1 MACNSCSAAIGAAS
15 SIDLLCWLGGAAS
28 GSCQYR
34 TKIYRPCVCSARPNA
49 CLTRDVSVG
58 APITVIKLA
67 SCLRTKSMDALLTRL
82 DDRPR
87 ITALES
93 DHW

>member
-58 APITVIKLA
+58 APITSSSSLVA
-67 SCLRTKSMDALLTRL
+67 CGRNPWT
-82 DDRPR
+82 
-87 ITALES
+87 
-93 DHW
+93 HC